1 MEIQDLL
8 PLELKVLLPFQVEGL
23 RPPTNVF
30 LCFPFLQ
37 GRSPCQLSQGLDKY
51 SNRKLK
57 PYREKSWP
65 RLFKTFFLI
74 FRTKESGKNGNK
86 KISTKTLSFF
96 FEATFLT
103 FLFILQRERVMV
115 KKVRK
120 KLGCVVSLSELINRS
135 QIDQG
140 VMLKCYSSLMF
151 YVC

>member
-1 MEIQDLL
+1 METKKFQ
-8 PLELKVLLPFQVEGL
+8 LK
-23 RPPTNVF
+23 
-30 LCFPFLQ
+30 LCH
-37 GRSPCQLSQGLDKY
+37 
-51 SNRKLK
+51 
-57 PYREKSWP
+57 
-65 RLFKTFFLI
+65 
-74 FRTKESGKNGNK
+74 
-86 KISTKTLSFF
+86 FF